1 MDCGDWRVGTN
12 DECGFDFYRKQ
23 TDVSGFETHDGNV
36 LEMKANGDVNVVKP
50 QGLHANVP
58 ARAHDEPGP
67 WDSSDSSSVYN

>member
-1 MDCGDWRVGTN
+1 MMQLAN
-12 DECGFDFYRKQ
+12 LHHAQSE
-23 TDVSGFETHDGNV
+23 
-36 LEMKANGDVNVVKP
+36 ANGDVNVVKP